1 MIRPIFSK
9 EIVLLLQTNLP
20 TRSSVTHSAGGQDAC
35 SVLVTAAAGHYRRM
49 QWDEEETQRPR
60 KYHECCRDRR
70 GHLGRGPGNLL
81 QPRRSR
87 RRGSAGPTHGST
99 RTPAVNA
106 SSIPQCKTEFG
117 AGVATDTSKPQP
129 KYGLGAGLG
138 ANRNGGKSAKGE
150 PHDEIDKE
158 ASESPMSSRP
168 AAKRI
173 SGGSQVAGSRSKPCL
188 LILPLGLSHAHSAL
202 SPIAHPP
209 SFLLLFLRTR
219 PLTTAGSPRKQSLR
233 KSSPTTTP
241 NTPEKRGLRAG
252 AGQSSG
258 GGKRRKVG
266 KLKKD
271 AQVLVPF
278 LKDEAE
284 CGSRSWSQ
292 KLWVGKVVASNNET
306 TTLKFSDGE
315 VHELSTGDCWS
326 SHPPTEDRVEYVLP
340 RQLTNSQMSGT
351 FTAIKKPSTITT
363 SNCAGLVVGIV
374 GTKMGGIITSFGGR
388 TIPLATLASSK
399 MNCLHSAKS
408 TQKALA

>member
-1 MIRPIFSK
+1 MRALYW
-9 EIVLLLQTNLP
+9 LLLLLVIIGGCSGTKRKPNAPENTTNAVETDEDTWEEDLA
-20 TRSSVTHSAGGQDAC
+20 TFC
-35 SVLVTAAAGHYRRM
+35 S
-49 QWDEEETQRPR
+49 
-60 KYHECCRDRR
+60 
-70 GHLGRGPGNLL
+70 
-81 QPRRSR
+81 PRRSR

-292 KLWVGKVVASNNET
+292 KLWVGKVVASNMT
-306 TTLKFSDGE
+306 
-315 VHELSTGDCWS
+315 
-326 SHPPTEDRVEYVLP
+326 PTHILG
-340 RQLTNSQMSGT
+340 S
-351 FTAIKKPSTITT
+351 
-363 SNCAGLVVGIV
+363 
-374 GTKMGGIITSFGGR
+374 GR
-388 TIPLATLASSK
+388 TSS
-399 MNCLHSAKS
+399 
-408 TQKALA
+408 